1 MQLIN
6 VMPETFETGQLY
18 VALSR
23 CESVQGIRL
32 KRPLM
37 KSDVLCDHKI
47 TEWYKTQ
54 EVNKR

>member
-1 MQLIN
+1 
-6 VMPETFETGQLY
+6 MPETFETGQLY

-23 CESVQGIRL
+23 CKSVQGIRL

-54 EVNKR
+54 EVNK